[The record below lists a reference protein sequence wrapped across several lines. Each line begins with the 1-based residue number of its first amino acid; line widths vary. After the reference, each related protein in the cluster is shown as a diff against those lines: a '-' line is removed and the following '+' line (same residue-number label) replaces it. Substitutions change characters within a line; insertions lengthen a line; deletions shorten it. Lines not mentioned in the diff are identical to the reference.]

1 MRHMFAETLDVYKTE
16 SKMLPKSSV
25 CIVKPLLRGL
35 RRAPHTI
42 TLRNT
47 KTELK
52 LTKEAKTRKPQ

>member
-1 MRHMFAETLDVYKTE
+1 MFKPE
-16 SKMLPKSSV
+16 SKMLPESSV
-25 CIVKPLLRGL
+25 GCKTSAEGL

-52 LTKEAKTRKPQ
+52 LTKEAKTKKPQRNLKN

>member
-1 MRHMFAETLDVYKTE
+1 MFKPE
-16 SKMLPKSSV
+16 SKMLPESSV
-25 CIVKPLLRGL
+25 GCKTSAEGL

-52 LTKEAKTRKPQ
+52 LTKEAKTKNHKEI